1 MVLNADPQNRALS
14 LPQAVEPEAPDSA
27 YRLPPVRRLN
37 RKVGKIRGGTA
48 STGWEPEG
56 DIAFT
61 GGPHCEIWKGL
72 WDKGSE
78 EGIGGETV
86 GGGGVEAKNVK
97 VSLGL
102 IASIPLGSIVLFR

>member
-1 MVLNADPQNRALS
+1 MILNADLQNRALS

-27 YRLPPVRRLN
+27 YRLPPVKRLDG
-37 RKVGKIRGGTA
+37 KVEKFRGGTA

-56 DIAFT
+56 DMPFT

-72 WDKGSE
+72 WDHERGE
-78 EGIGGETV
+78 RIGGETV

-97 VSLGL
+97 VSWISSLL
-102 IASIPLGSIVLFR
+102 SH